1 MGVGNMKYEM
11 KWELDSIYEGGSQS
25 PALKQDLANTEQYIA
40 ELNHLLKQ
48 DEAIEVT
55 TVVKLS
61 GLVQLILL
69 HVRQMDSFVSCLMA
83 QDMFDKQAVVLL
95 DKIKQLHASFT
106 AALTLFDNRLRSIDD
121 KTWNE
126 YMSQAEL
133 KVIAFNLSE
142 RRELAKRQMAPEL
155 EALAADLAIDGYH
168 AWGDFYNTI
177 VSRTNF
183 KVDEHTYLS
192 AGQMANRLS
201 EGDRTIRAEAFKEW
215 EKVWGE
221 QADLCADTLNHLAG
235 FRLKWYSNRKWSSA
249 LEEPLQM
256 NRMSEATLAAMWQAV
271 EKGKQL
277 LEPYF
282 KRKAELLGLEKLDW
296 HDVEA
301 PLAESSATMS
311 FDEAAEFIIEQF
323 RDFSPDMADFA
334 QHAFE
339 NQWIEAEDRAGKR
352 PGGFCTSLPKSGET
366 RIFMTYSGSASNV
379 STLAHELGHAYHQ
392 HVMNDMPALTQE
404 YAMNVAETA
413 STFAEL
419 IVSDKALKAASTVE
433 EKLALVDDKIQRAIA
448 FYMNIHARFIFESQ
462 FYEER
467 EQGLVSAE
475 RLNELMEGAQKQA
488 FNGLLGLYH
497 PHFWVS
503 KLHFYLTDVP
513 FYNFPYT
520 FGYLF
525 SAAIYHR
532 ALQQGAGFAH
542 AYDELLRDTGRLTV
556 EELAQKHL
564 GADVTLPEFWEEGA
578 LLVEEDVALF
588 LQLTAN

>member
-1 MGVGNMKYEM
+1 MKYTL

-25 PALKQDLANTEQYIA
+25 AQLKQEIVNTDALIKRLHLDLSNSQADQIEQII
-40 ELNHLLKQ
+40 NQ
-48 DEAIEVT
+48 TDI
-55 TVVKLS
+55 
-61 GLVQLILL
+61 VQQILL
-69 HVRQMDSFVSCLMA
+69 NVRQMDSFVSCLMA
-83 QDMFDKQAVVLL
+83 QDMFDKQAVILL
-95 DKIKQLHASFT
+95 DRVKNLNAAFT
-106 AALTLFDNRLRSIDD
+106 AVLTKFDNNLRSINDEQ
-121 KTWNE
+121 WE
-126 YMSQAEL
+126 RYLSQPDL
-133 KVIAFNLSE
+133 QPIAYNLNE

-183 KVDEHTYLS
+183 KVDEETYLS

-201 EGDRTIRAEAFKEW
+201 EGDRTIRTNAFAEW

-221 QADLCADTLNHLAG
+221 QADLCADTINHLAG
-235 FRLKWYSNRKWSSA
+235 FRLKMYNNRGWKSY

-256 NRMSEATLAAMWQAV
+256 NRMSEATLQAMWAAV
-271 EKGKQL
+271 EKGKKQLIPYFERKSQL
-277 LEPYF
+277 LSL
-282 KRKAELLGLEKLDW
+282 AKLDW

-301 PLAESSATMS
+301 PLASATATMS
-311 FDEAAEFIIEQF
+311 FDDAATFIIEQF
-323 RDFSPDMADFA
+323 ATFSPEMAQFA

-339 NQWIEAEDRAGKR
+339 HQWIEAEDRPGKR

-392 HVMNDMPALTQE
+392 HVMNDMPALAQE

-419 IVSDKALKAASTVE
+419 IVSDRALKAAESVE
-433 EKLALVDDKIQRAIA
+433 EQLALVDDKIQRAIA
-448 FYMNIHARFIFESQ
+448 FYMNIHARFIFETR

-467 EQGLVSAE
+467 AQGPVPTT
-475 RLNELMEGAQKQA
+475 RMNELMVEAQQQA
-488 FNGLLGLYH
+488 FDGLLEQYH
-497 PHFWVS
+497 PHFWAA

-525 SAAIYHR
+525 SAGIYKR
-532 ALQQGAGFAH
+532 ALEQGEGFAEQ
-542 AYDELLRDTGRLTV
+542 YDALLRDTGRLTV
-556 EELAQKHL
+556 EQLAQKHL
-564 GADVTLPEFWEEGA
+564 QVDLTQTDFWEEA
-578 LLVEEDVALF
+578 AELVAEDISLF
-588 LQLTAN
+588 LQLTDVKKK